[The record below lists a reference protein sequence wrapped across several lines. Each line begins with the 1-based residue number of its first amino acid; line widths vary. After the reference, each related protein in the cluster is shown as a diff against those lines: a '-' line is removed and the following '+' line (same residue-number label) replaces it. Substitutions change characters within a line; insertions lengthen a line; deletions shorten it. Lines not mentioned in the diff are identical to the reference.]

1 MASVNWWNISNCQT
15 QQTSFWLIAANVI
28 CVSFPPWPGH
38 GLLSTQIVAL
48 QLMMSES
55 GQWMEVIEW
64 CQQLLLQ
71 CSSINTVSSLNITG
85 HNNIPTHCVLVSE
98 TLLIITMAWPGLA
111 PPVVIT
117 SKNADISPL
126 CHVTV
131 SQDSKDQ
138 CRAESWL
145 LQSEWPVVWL
155 TCRLMLTLQ
164 MPTIVA

>member
-1 MASVNWWNISNCQT
+1 MASVNWWNISNCQLFDT

-28 CVSFPPWPGH
+28 CVSFPPWPCN
-38 GLLSTQIVAL
+38 GLHSSLTQIVAL

-71 CSSINTVSSLNITG
+71 CPSINTVSCLNITG

-98 TLLIITMAWPGLA
+98 TLLIITMAWPDLA

-131 SQDSKDQ
+131 LQDGEDQ
-138 CRAESWL
+138 CRVECCFNL
-145 LQSEWPVVWL
+145 NGL
-155 TCRLMLTLQ
+155 
-164 MPTIVA
+164 